1 MRRLE
6 DFPARLPYKRYRHPV
21 WDLFPQFQNTWG
33 GVGGGVC
40 VTDLFRGLGTCR
52 GQRTTGRSWFSS
64 TLWFLG

>member
-33 GVGGGVC
+33 GVGGGGRVC
-40 VTDLFRGLGTCR
+40 DRPVPWSGHM
-52 GQRTTGRSWFSS
+52 
-64 TLWFLG
+64 